1 MGKSSKQK
9 LRNIHP
15 GEVLREEFLVPLG
28 ITQYRLAN
36 EIGVTEARI
45 SAICSGKRAVTADTA
60 LRLAAFFG
68 TSSGFW
74 MGLQADYDTEEAAK
88 ELSGDL
94 AQIHRFEPIAA

>member
-1 MGKSSKQK
+1 MSKSSKQK

-15 GEVLREEFLVPLG
+15 GEVLREEFLTPLG
-28 ITQYRLAN
+28 ISQYRLAK

-45 SAICSGKRAVTADTA
+45 SAICSGKRAITADTA

-74 MGLQADYDTEEAAK
+74 LGLQADYATEEAAK
-88 ELSGDL
+88 ELSSEL
-94 AQIHRFEPIAA
+94 AQIHRFEPLAA